1 MGFGNEDYMD
11 RLEAENK
18 KLKAEIK
25 HMRDDIK
32 TTLVYLNN
40 SHINSARQTL
50 LKALN
55 EEEKE

>member
-18 KLKAEIK
+18 KLKDEIK
-25 HMRDDIK
+25 HTRDNIEAA
-32 TTLVYLNN
+32 LVYLNN
-40 SHINSARQTL
+40 SHINAARETL

-55 EEEKE
+55 EEKE